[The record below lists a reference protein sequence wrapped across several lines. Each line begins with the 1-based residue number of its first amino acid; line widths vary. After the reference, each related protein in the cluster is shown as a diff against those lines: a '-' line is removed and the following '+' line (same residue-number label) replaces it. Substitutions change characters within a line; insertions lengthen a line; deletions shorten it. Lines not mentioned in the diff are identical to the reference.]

1 MTDTARISMLSATS
15 PTISPTRAPTSAQVS
30 SEATRSRDD
39 ISSASAESAFEA
51 HLSRAQREDR
61 QQDRQAVQTQVQ
73 DAKQQRV
80 ERREAAEDKHAQ
92 HLEQAQA
99 ASSDT
104 SPVPAPATTA
114 LQNGNL
120 PPAQSSSASQTAG
133 QPSAQPLEASRLD
146 SSVERGISR
155 MQQLQQ
161 LTQGGQGASGSDEAA
176 LNATSAT
183 TAGTTAPA
191 GAQALSTSD
200 STAANTAGNSAGNS
214 ALQGDWLATLRNPA
228 AAGLDG
234 AIADQAPT
242 GRTSAAAAGSVS
254 ADAPSS
260 LTDGALGP
268 LTEEAIEGVTAKA
281 DGALLDANGSRA
293 GADQFQLSGASS
305 AGVSPGASS
314 STAAGSAAMLN
325 AAGSPAGM
333 AQQAGALI
341 PASVGTQAWQQ
352 ALSEQV
358 VRMQLSKSPQAEI
371 ALNPANLGKLTIR
384 LNIGEQ
390 GTSAHFVASH
400 QQVRSA
406 VESSLSELRQALESQ
421 GHELTAIS
429 FSSQDDM
436 QQDDTRDEAPGN
448 SPNQGQFAQHLEGQP
463 ANGASTSADAMEGSL
478 AASNLTSNLA
488 SASQAAW
495 GQREWQA

>member
-15 PTISPTRAPTSAQVS
+15 PTRVPTSAKDS
-30 SEATRSRDD
+30 SEEAGSRNDT
-39 ISSASAESAFEA
+39 SSSSSESAFEA

-61 QQDRQAVQTQVQ
+61 QQDRQAIKTETK
-73 DAKQQRV
+73 DAQQQRI

-99 ASSDT
+99 ASSET
-104 SPVPAPATTA
+104 SPTPDPVATA
-114 LQNGNL
+114 LQNGTL
-120 PPAQSSSASQTAG
+120 PPAQPSSANG
-133 QPSAQPLEASRLD
+133 QRSAQSLETSRLD

-155 MQQLQQ
+155 MQQLQH
-161 LTQGGQGASGSDEAA
+161 LTQGGQGTSGSDEAA
-176 LNATSAT
+176 LKAAAATLAST
-183 TAGTTAPA
+183 
-191 GAQALSTSD
+191 QALSTAG
-200 STAANTAGNSAGNS
+200 ST

-234 AIADQAPT
+234 AIADQAPSS
-242 GRTSAAAAGSVS
+242 RTSATAAGSLS
-254 ADAPSS
+254 QDAPSS
-260 LTDGALGP
+260 LTGGALGP
-268 LTEEAIEGVTAKA
+268 LSEEAIEGVTAKA
-281 DGALLDANGSRA
+281 DGALLDANSSRS
-293 GADQFQLSGASS
+293 GGDQSLLSGASS
-305 AGVSPGASS
+305 AGASS
-314 STAAGSAAMLN
+314 STAAGSGAMLN
-325 AAGSPAGM
+325 GAGNPAATPAGL
-333 AQQAGALI
+333 ASQAGTLI

-358 VRMQLSKSPQAEI
+358 IRMQLSKSPQAEI

-390 GTSAHFVASH
+390 GTSAHFVAGH

-406 VESSLSELRQALESQ
+406 VESSLSELRQALESR

-429 FSSQDDM
+429 FSA
-436 QQDDTRDEAPGN
+436 QDDTPGDTPDGAADN
-448 SPNQGQFAQHLEGQP
+448 AANQGQFAQHLEGQP
-463 ANGASTSADAMEGSL
+463 ASDISTSADAMEGSL
-478 AASNLTSNLA
+478 AAGNLTSNLA

>member
-15 PTISPTRAPTSAQVS
+15 PTRAPTSAKAS
-30 SEATRSRDD
+30 TEETRSRDD
-39 ISSASAESAFEA
+39 VSSASSESAFEA
-51 HLSRAQREDR
+51 QLSRAQREDR
-61 QQDRQAVQTQVQ
+61 QQDRQAMQTQAQ
-73 DAKQQRV
+73 EAQQQRV

-104 SPVPAPATTA
+104 SPTQGPAGAA
-114 LQNGNL
+114 LQSGNL
-120 PPAQSSSASQTAG
+120 PPAQPSSASQTAG
-133 QPSAQPLEASRLD
+133 QPSAQSLEVSRLD

-161 LTQGGQGASGSDEAA
+161 LAQGGQGTSGSDEAV
-176 LNATSAT
+176 LNATTAT
-183 TAGTTAPA
+183 TAGNTAV
-191 GAQALSTSD
+191 
-200 STAANTAGNSAGNS
+200 NTAGDT
-214 ALQGDWLATLRNPA
+214 ALQGDWLAALRNPA

-234 AIADQAPT
+234 AIADHAPT
-242 GRTSAAAAGSVS
+242 SRTSPAAAGSLS

-260 LTDGALGP
+260 LMDGALGP
-268 LTEEAIEGVTAKA
+268 LTEEAVEGVTAKA

-293 GADQFQLSGASS
+293 GGDPSQLSGASS
-305 AGVSPGASS
+305 AGVSVGAPSS
-314 STAAGSAAMLN
+314 AAAGSGTMLN
-325 AAGSPAGM
+325 GSGIPAANPAGM
-333 AQQAGALI
+333 ASQAGALI

-390 GTSAHFVASH
+390 GTSAHFVAGH

-406 VESSLSELRQALESQ
+406 VESSLGELRQALESR

-436 QQDDTRDEAPGN
+436 QQDDARDEAPGN

-463 ANGASTSADAMEGSL
+463 ASGASKSADAMEGSL
-478 AASNLTSNLA
+478 AASNLTGELT
-488 SASQAAW
+488 SASQLAW
-495 GQREWQA
+495 GRREWQA

>member
-15 PTISPTRAPTSAQVS
+15 PTRAPTSAKAS
-30 SEATRSRDD
+30 SEETRSRDD
-39 ISSASAESAFEA
+39 VSSASSESAFEA

-61 QQDRQAVQTQVQ
+61 QQDRQAAQVQVQTETK
-73 DAKQQRV
+73 DAQQQRI
-80 ERREAAEDKHAQ
+80 ERREATEDKHAQ
-92 HLEQAQA
+92 HLEQTQS
-99 ASSDT
+99 ASSEA
-104 SPVPAPATTA
+104 SPTPDPVAAA

-120 PPAQSSSASQTAG
+120 PPAQPSSASPTAG
-133 QPSAQPLEASRLD
+133 QRSAQSLEASRLD

-176 LNATSAT
+176 LKAAAAT
-183 TAGTTAPA
+183 PA
-191 GAQALSTSD
+191 GAQALSSAG
-200 STAANTAGNSAGNS
+200 STAANSAGNS
-214 ALQGDWLATLRNPA
+214 ALQGDWLAALRNPA

-234 AIADQAPT
+234 AIADQTPT
-242 GRTSAAAAGSVS
+242 GRSPATAAGSLS
-254 ADAPSS
+254 TDAPSS

-268 LTEEAIEGVTAKA
+268 LTEEAIEGITAKA
-281 DGALLDANGSRA
+281 DGALLDANSSRS
-293 GADQFQLSGASS
+293 GGDQSLLSGAST
-305 AGVSPGASS
+305 AGVSVGASS
-314 STAAGSAAMLN
+314 SSAAGSTAMLN
-325 AAGSPAGM
+325 AAGSPAANPAGM
-333 AQQAGALI
+333 APQAGALI

-390 GTSAHFVASH
+390 GTSAHFVAGH

-406 VESSLSELRQALESQ
+406 VESSLSELRQALESR

-429 FSSQDDM
+429 FSTP
-436 QQDDTRDEAPGN
+436 DDTPDDTPDEAADN
-448 SPNQGQFAQHLEGQP
+448 SANQGQFAQHLEGQP
-463 ANGASTSADAMEGSL
+463 ASDANTSADAMEGSL
-478 AASNLTSNLA
+478 ATGNLTSNLT
-488 SASQAAW
+488 SATQAAW

>member
-15 PTISPTRAPTSAQVS
+15 PTRAPTSAKVS
-30 SEATRSRDD
+30 SEEARSRDD
-39 ISSASAESAFEA
+39 VSSASAESAFEA

-61 QQDRQAVQTQVQ
+61 QQDRQAIQTETK
-73 DAKQQRV
+73 DAQQQRV
-80 ERREAAEDKHAQ
+80 ERREAAEDEHAQ

-104 SPVPAPATTA
+104 LPTQDPAATA
-114 LQNGNL
+114 LQSGNL

-161 LTQGGQGASGSDEAA
+161 LTQGGKGAPGGGDEA
-176 LNATSAT
+176 LNT
-183 TAGTTAPA
+183 TAGTVTLA
-191 GAQALSTSD
+191 GAQALSTSG
-200 STAANTAGNSAGNS
+200 STT
-214 ALQGDWLATLRNPA
+214 LQGDWIAALRNPA

-234 AIADQAPT
+234 AIADQSPSN
-242 GRTSAAAAGSVS
+242 RSSATAAGSLS
-254 ADAPSS
+254 TDASSS

-281 DGALLDANGSRA
+281 DGALLDANSSRT
-293 GADQFQLSGASS
+293 GGDLSQLSGAST
-305 AGVSPGASS
+305 AGVSAGASS
-314 STAAGSAAMLN
+314 STAAGSGAMLN
-325 AAGSPAGM
+325 AAGNPAANPAGM
-333 AQQAGALI
+333 ASQAGALI

-390 GTSAHFVASH
+390 GTSAHFVAGH

-406 VESSLSELRQALESQ
+406 VESSLNELRQALESR

-429 FSSQDDM
+429 FSTP
-436 QQDDTRDEAPGN
+436 DDTPDNTPDEAPDN
-448 SPNQGQFAQHLEGQP
+448 SANQGQFAQHLEGQP
-463 ANGASTSADAMEGSL
+463 ASDASTSADAMERSL
-478 AASNLTSNLA
+478 AASDLTDNLA

>member
-15 PTISPTRAPTSAQVS
+15 PTKVLAGAQVS

-39 ISSASAESAFEA
+39 VGSASAESAFEA

-61 QQDRQAVQTQVQ
+61 QQDRQAMQTQEQ
-73 DAKQQRV
+73 EAQQQRV

-99 ASSDT
+99 ASSET
-104 SPVPAPATTA
+104 SSTADPAAVA
-114 LQNGNL
+114 LQSGNL
-120 PPAQSSSASQTAG
+120 PPAQPSSASQTAG
-133 QPSAQPLEASRLD
+133 QPSAQPLAASRLD

-161 LTQGGQGASGSDEAA
+161 LTQGGQDASGGGDEA
-176 LNATSAT
+176 LNTTSAATFST
-183 TAGTTAPA
+183 TAGTATLA
-191 GAQALSTSD
+191 GTQALSTVGNTSG
-200 STAANTAGNSAGNS
+200 ST
-214 ALQGDWLATLRNPA
+214 ALQGDWLAALRNPA

-234 AIADQAPT
+234 AIADQAPSS
-242 GRTSAAAAGSVS
+242 RTSATAAGSLS
-254 ADAPSS
+254 TDAPSS

-281 DGALLDANGSRA
+281 DGALLDANSSRS
-293 GADQFQLSGASS
+293 GGDQSLLSGASS
-305 AGVSPGASS
+305 AGVSAGTSNSS
-314 STAAGSAAMLN
+314 AAGSGALLN
-325 AAGSPAGM
+325 AAGSSAANPAGM
-333 AQQAGALI
+333 ASQAGALI

-390 GTSAHFVASH
+390 GTSAHFVAGH

-406 VESSLSELRQALESQ
+406 VESSLSELRQALESR

-436 QQDDTRDEAPGN
+436 QQDDKRDEAPDN
-448 SPNQGQFAQHLEGQP
+448 WANQGQFTQHLEGQP
-463 ANGASTSADAMEGSL
+463 ASEASTSADAMERSL
-478 AASNLTSNLA
+478 AAGNLTSNLA

>member
-15 PTISPTRAPTSAQVS
+15 PTRVPASAKAS
-30 SEATRSRDD
+30 SEEARSRDD

-61 QQDRQAVQTQVQ
+61 QQDRQAVQVQTQAQ
-73 DAKQQRV
+73 DAQQQRI
-80 ERREAAEDKHAQ
+80 EHREAAEDKHAQ

-99 ASSDT
+99 ASSET
-104 SPVPAPATTA
+104 SPTPDPAAAA

-120 PPAQSSSASQTAG
+120 PPAQPSSASQTTG
-133 QPSAQPLEASRLD
+133 QPSAQPLAASRLD

-161 LTQGGQGASGSDEAA
+161 LTQGGQDASGGGDEA
-176 LNATSAT
+176 LNTTSAATFST
-183 TAGTTAPA
+183 TAGTATLA
-191 GAQALSTSD
+191 GTQALSTVGNTSG
-200 STAANTAGNSAGNS
+200 ST
-214 ALQGDWLATLRNPA
+214 ALQGDWLAALRNPA

-234 AIADQAPT
+234 AIADQSPSN
-242 GRTSAAAAGSVS
+242 RSSATAAGSLS
-254 ADAPSS
+254 TDAPSS

-281 DGALLDANGSRA
+281 DGALLDANSSRS
-293 GADQFQLSGASS
+293 GVDQSLLSGASS
-305 AGVSPGASS
+305 AGVSAGASS
-314 STAAGSAAMLN
+314 STAAGSTAMLN
-325 AAGSPAGM
+325 GSGNPAGM
-333 AQQAGALI
+333 ASQAGALI

-390 GTSAHFVASH
+390 GTSAHFVAGH

-406 VESSLSELRQALESQ
+406 VESSLSELRQALESR

-429 FSSQDDM
+429 FSA
-436 QQDDTRDEAPGN
+436 QDDTPDGAADN
-448 SPNQGQFAQHLEGQP
+448 SANQGQFAQHLEGQP
-463 ANGASTSADAMEGSL
+463 ASNASTSADAMEGSL
-478 AASNLTSNLA
+478 AAGNLTSNLA

-495 GQREWQA
+495 GRREWQA

>member
-15 PTISPTRAPTSAQVS
+15 PTRVPTSAKDS
-30 SEATRSRDD
+30 SEEAGSRNDT
-39 ISSASAESAFEA
+39 SSSSSESAFEA

-61 QQDRQAVQTQVQ
+61 QQDRQAIQTETK
-73 DAKQQRV
+73 DAQQQRV

-104 SPVPAPATTA
+104 SPVPDPATTA

-133 QPSAQPLEASRLD
+133 QPSAQPLETSRLD

-176 LNATSAT
+176 LKAAAT
-183 TAGTTAPA
+183 TPA
-191 GAQALSTSD
+191 GAQGLSTSG
-200 STAANTAGNSAGNS
+200 STT
-214 ALQGDWLATLRNPA
+214 LQGDWIAALRNPA

-234 AIADQAPT
+234 AIADQSPSN
-242 GRTSAAAAGSVS
+242 RSSATAAGSLS
-254 ADAPSS
+254 TDAPSS

-281 DGALLDANGSRA
+281 DGALLDANSSRA
-293 GADQFQLSGASS
+293 GADQSQLSGASS
-305 AGVSPGASS
+305 AGVSAGASS

-325 AAGSPAGM
+325 AAGNPAANPAGL
-333 AQQAGALI
+333 ASQAGTLI
-341 PASVGTQAWQQ
+341 PASVGTQAWKQ

-390 GTSAHFVASH
+390 GTSAHFVAGH

-406 VESSLSELRQALESQ
+406 VESSLSELRQALESR
-421 GHELTAIS
+421 GHELTEIS
-429 FSSQDDM
+429 FSA
-436 QQDDTRDEAPGN
+436 QDDTPDDTPNEAADN
-448 SPNQGQFAQHLEGQP
+448 SANQGQFAQHLDGQP
-463 ANGASTSADAMEGSL
+463 ASDASTSADAMEGSL
-478 AASNLTSNLA
+478 AARNLTSNLA
-488 SASQAAW
+488 SATQAAW

>member
-15 PTISPTRAPTSAQVS
+15 PTLSPTRAPTSAKDS

-39 ISSASAESAFEA
+39 VGSASAESDFEA

-61 QQDRQAVQTQVQ
+61 QQDRQAMQTQAQ
-73 DAKQQRV
+73 EAQQQRI

-92 HLEQAQA
+92 HLEQAHA
-99 ASSDT
+99 ASSET
-104 SPVPAPATTA
+104 SPTPDPVAYAF
-114 LQNGNL
+114 QNGNL
-120 PPAQSSSASQTAG
+120 LPAQPSSANG
-133 QPSAQPLEASRLD
+133 QRSAQPLEASRLD

-161 LTQGGQGASGSDEAA
+161 LTQGGQGASGGGDAA
-176 LNATSAT
+176 LNATTAATIAT
-183 TAGTTAPA
+183 TAG
-191 GAQALSTSD
+191 
-200 STAANTAGNSAGNS
+200 NTEGNT
-214 ALQGDWLATLRNPA
+214 ALQGDWLAALRNPA

-234 AIADQAPT
+234 AIADQSPSN
-242 GRTSAAAAGSVS
+242 RSSATAAGSLS
-254 ADAPSS
+254 TDAPSS

-293 GADQFQLSGASS
+293 GADQSQLSGAST
-305 AGVSPGASS
+305 AGVSAGASS
-314 STAAGSAAMLN
+314 SSAAGSGAMLN
-325 AAGSPAGM
+325 GTGNPAVNATGM
-333 AQQAGALI
+333 APQAGTLI

-390 GTSAHFVASH
+390 GTSAHFVASQ

-406 VESSLSELRQALESQ
+406 VESSLSELRQALESR

-429 FSSQDDM
+429 FSA
-436 QQDDTRDEAPGN
+436 QDDTPDNTPDEAADN
-448 SPNQGQFAQHLEGQP
+448 SANQGQFAQHLEDQP
-463 ANGASTSADAMEGSL
+463 ASDTSTSADAMEGSL
-478 AASNLTSNLA
+478 AAGNLTSNLA
-488 SASQAAW
+488 SATQAAW

>member
-15 PTISPTRAPTSAQVS
+15 PTRAPTNAKVS
-30 SEATRSRDD
+30 SEEARSRNDT
-39 ISSASAESAFEA
+39 SSSSSESAFEA

-61 QQDRQAVQTQVQ
+61 QQDRQAIQTEKK
-73 DAKQQRV
+73 DAQQQRV

-99 ASSDT
+99 ASSET
-104 SPVPAPATTA
+104 SPTPAPAASA
-114 LQNGNL
+114 LQSGNL
-120 PPAQSSSASQTAG
+120 PPAQPSSASQTAG
-133 QPSAQPLEASRLD
+133 QPSAKPLEASRLD

-161 LTQGGQGASGSDEAA
+161 LTQGGQDASGSDEAA
-176 LNATSAT
+176 LNTTFSTTTGTAT
-183 TAGTTAPA
+183 PA
-191 GAQALSTSD
+191 GAQALSIAG
-200 STAANTAGNSAGNS
+200 STAAST
-214 ALQGDWLATLRNPA
+214 ALQGDWLAALRNPA
-228 AAGLDG
+228 AAGVDG
-234 AIADQAPT
+234 AIADQSPSN
-242 GRTSAAAAGSVS
+242 RSSATAAGSLS
-254 ADAPSS
+254 TDAPSS

-293 GADQFQLSGASS
+293 GADQSQLSGAST
-305 AGVSPGASS
+305 AGVSAGASS
-314 STAAGSAAMLN
+314 STAAGSGALLN
-325 AAGSPAGM
+325 AAGSPAANPAGM
-333 AQQAGALI
+333 ASQAGALI

-390 GTSAHFVASH
+390 GTSAHFVAGH

-406 VESSLSELRQALESQ
+406 VESSLSELRQALESR

-429 FSSQDDM
+429 FSA
-436 QQDDTRDEAPGN
+436 QDDTPDGAADN
-448 SPNQGQFAQHLEGQP
+448 SANQGQFAQHLEGQP
-463 ANGASTSADAMEGSL
+463 ASDASTSADAMEGSL
-478 AASNLTSNLA
+478 AAGNLTSNLA
-488 SASQAAW
+488 SATQAAW

>member
-15 PTISPTRAPTSAQVS
+15 PARAPTSAKVS
-30 SEATRSRDD
+30 SEEARSRDD
-39 ISSASAESAFEA
+39 VSSASAESAFEA

-61 QQDRQAVQTQVQ
+61 QQDRQAAQVQVQTETK
-73 DAKQQRV
+73 DAQQQRI

-99 ASSDT
+99 ASSET
-104 SPVPAPATTA
+104 SPTPDPVAYA

-120 PPAQSSSASQTAG
+120 PPAQPSSASQTTG
-133 QPSAQPLEASRLD
+133 QPSAQPLETSRLD

-161 LTQGGQGASGSDEAA
+161 LTQGGQGTSGSDEAA
-176 LNATSAT
+176 LNTTFSTTTGTAT
-183 TAGTTAPA
+183 PA
-191 GAQALSTSD
+191 GAQALSTTGN
-200 STAANTAGNSAGNS
+200 TAANTAGSAAGNT
-214 ALQGDWLATLRNPA
+214 ALQGDWLAALRNPA
-228 AAGLDG
+228 TAGLDG
-234 AIADQAPT
+234 SIADQAPT
-242 GRTSAAAAGSVS
+242 SRTSATAAGSLS

-281 DGALLDANGSRA
+281 DGALLDANSSRS
-293 GADQFQLSGASS
+293 GGDLSQLSGAST
-305 AGVSPGASS
+305 AGVSVGASS
-314 STAAGSAAMLN
+314 SIAAGSATMLN
-325 AAGSPAGM
+325 AAGNPAANPAGM
-333 AQQAGALI
+333 ASQAGALI

-390 GTSAHFVASH
+390 GTSAHFVAGH

-421 GHELTAIS
+421 GHELAAIS
-429 FSSQDDM
+429 FSAPDD
-436 QQDDTRDEAPGN
+436 APDGAPDN
-448 SPNQGQFAQHLEGQP
+448 SAKQGQFAQHLEGQP
-463 ANGASTSADAMEGSL
+463 ASDASTSADAMEGSL
-478 AASNLTSNLA
+478 ATGNLTSNLA
-488 SASQAAW
+488 SATQAAW

>member
-15 PTISPTRAPTSAQVS
+15 PTRVPTSAKDS
-30 SEATRSRDD
+30 SEETGSRNDT
-39 ISSASAESAFEA
+39 SSSSSESAFEA

-61 QQDRQAVQTQVQ
+61 QQDRQAIQTETK
-73 DAKQQRV
+73 DAQQQRV

-92 HLEQAQA
+92 HLQQAQA

-104 SPVPAPATTA
+104 SPVPDPATTA

-133 QPSAQPLEASRLD
+133 QPSAQPLETSRLD

-176 LNATSAT
+176 LKAAAT
-183 TAGTTAPA
+183 TPA
-191 GAQALSTSD
+191 GAQALSTSG
-200 STAANTAGNSAGNS
+200 STT
-214 ALQGDWLATLRNPA
+214 LQGDWIAALRNPA

-234 AIADQAPT
+234 AIADQSPSN
-242 GRTSAAAAGSVS
+242 RSSATAAGSLS
-254 ADAPSS
+254 TDAPSS

-281 DGALLDANGSRA
+281 DGALLDANSSRS
-293 GADQFQLSGASS
+293 GADQSQLSGASS
-305 AGVSPGASS
+305 AGVSVGASS
-314 STAAGSAAMLN
+314 STAAGNGALLN
-325 AAGSPAGM
+325 GAGNPAGM
-333 AQQAGALI
+333 ASQAGTLI

-390 GTSAHFVASH
+390 GTSAHFVAGH

-429 FSSQDDM
+429 FSA
-436 QQDDTRDEAPGN
+436 QDDTPDGAADN
-448 SPNQGQFAQHLEGQP
+448 SANQGQFAQHLEGQP
-463 ANGASTSADAMEGSL
+463 ASDASTSADAMEGSL
-478 AASNLTSNLA
+478 AAGNLTSNLA

-495 GQREWQA
+495 RRREWQA

>member
-15 PTISPTRAPTSAQVS
+15 PTRAPTNAKVS
-30 SEATRSRDD
+30 SEEARSRNDT
-39 ISSASAESAFEA
+39 SSSSSESAFEA

-61 QQDRQAVQTQVQ
+61 QQDRQAIQTEKK
-73 DAKQQRV
+73 DAQQQRV

-99 ASSDT
+99 ASSET
-104 SPVPAPATTA
+104 SPTPAPAASA
-114 LQNGNL
+114 LQSGNL
-120 PPAQSSSASQTAG
+120 PPAQPSSASQTAG
-133 QPSAQPLEASRLD
+133 QPSAKPLEASRLD

-161 LTQGGQGASGSDEAA
+161 LTQGGQDASGGGDEA
-176 LNATSAT
+176 LNT
-183 TAGTTAPA
+183 TAGTVTLA
-191 GAQALSTSD
+191 GAQALSIAG
-200 STAANTAGNSAGNS
+200 STAAST
-214 ALQGDWLATLRNPA
+214 ALQGDWLAALRNPA
-228 AAGLDG
+228 AAGVDG
-234 AIADQAPT
+234 AIADQSPSN
-242 GRTSAAAAGSVS
+242 RSSATAAGSLS
-254 ADAPSS
+254 TDAPSS

-293 GADQFQLSGASS
+293 GADQSQLSGAST
-305 AGVSPGASS
+305 AGVSAGASS
-314 STAAGSAAMLN
+314 STAAGSGALLN
-325 AAGSPAGM
+325 AAGSPAANPAGM
-333 AQQAGALI
+333 ASQAGALI

-390 GTSAHFVASH
+390 GTSAHFVAGH

-406 VESSLSELRQALESQ
+406 VESSLSELRQALESR

-429 FSSQDDM
+429 FSA
-436 QQDDTRDEAPGN
+436 QDDTPDGAADN
-448 SPNQGQFAQHLEGQP
+448 SANQGQFAQHLEGQP
-463 ANGASTSADAMEGSL
+463 ASDASTSADAMEGSL
-478 AASNLTSNLA
+478 AAGNLTSNLA
-488 SASQAAW
+488 SATQAAW

>member
-15 PTISPTRAPTSAQVS
+15 PTRVPTSAKVS
-30 SEATRSRDD
+30 SEEARSRDD
-39 ISSASAESAFEA
+39 VSSASAESAFEA

-61 QQDRQAVQTQVQ
+61 QQDRQAAQVQVQTQAQ
-73 DAKQQRV
+73 DAQQQRV

-99 ASSDT
+99 ASSET
-104 SPVPAPATTA
+104 SPTPDPAAAA

-120 PPAQSSSASQTAG
+120 PPAQSSSASQTAR
-133 QPSAQPLEASRLD
+133 QPSAQSLEASRLD

-161 LTQGGQGASGSDEAA
+161 LTQGGQGASGGDEAA
-176 LNATSAT
+176 LKAA
-183 TAGTTAPA
+183 ATAPA
-191 GAQALSTSD
+191 GAQALST
-200 STAANTAGNSAGNS
+200 AANT
-214 ALQGDWLATLRNPA
+214 ALQGDWLAALRNPA

-234 AIADQAPT
+234 AIADQAPSSK
-242 GRTSAAAAGSVS
+242 TSPTAAGSLS
-254 ADAPSS
+254 TDAPSS

-268 LTEEAIEGVTAKA
+268 LTEEAIEGITAKA
-281 DGALLDANGSRA
+281 DGALLDANGSRT
-293 GADQFQLSGASS
+293 GGDLSQLSGASS
-305 AGVSPGASS
+305 AGVSAGASS
-314 STAAGSAAMLN
+314 STAAGSGALLNTAGNPAAN
-325 AAGSPAGM
+325 PTGM
-333 AQQAGALI
+333 ASQAGALI

-390 GTSAHFVASH
+390 GTSAHFVAGH

-406 VESSLSELRQALESQ
+406 VESSLSELRQALESR

-429 FSSQDDM
+429 FSA
-436 QQDDTRDEAPGN
+436 QDDTPDNTPDEAADN
-448 SPNQGQFAQHLEGQP
+448 SANQGQFAQHREGQP
-463 ANGASTSADAMEGSL
+463 ASDTSTSADAMEGSL
-478 AASNLTSNLA
+478 AAGNLTSNLA
-488 SASQAAW
+488 SATQAAW

>member
-39 ISSASAESAFEA
+39 VGSASAESAFEA

-61 QQDRQAVQTQVQ
+61 QQDRQAMQTQAQ
-73 DAKQQRV
+73 EAQQQRV

-92 HLEQAQA
+92 HLEQAQT
-99 ASSDT
+99 ASSET
-104 SPVPAPATTA
+104 SSTADPAAAA
-114 LQNGNL
+114 LQSGNL
-120 PPAQSSSASQTAG
+120 PPAQPSSASQTAG
-133 QPSAQPLEASRLD
+133 QPSAQSLEVSRLD

-161 LTQGGQGASGSDEAA
+161 LTQGGQGTSGSDEAA
-176 LNATSAT
+176 LNTTTAATIATSAV
-183 TAGTTAPA
+183 
-191 GAQALSTSD
+191 
-200 STAANTAGNSAGNS
+200 NTVNNT
-214 ALQGDWLATLRNPA
+214 ALQGDWLAALRNPA

-234 AIADQAPT
+234 AIADQAPSSKS
-242 GRTSAAAAGSVS
+242 SAAAAGSLS

-268 LTEEAIEGVTAKA
+268 LTDEAIEGVTAKA

-293 GADQFQLSGASS
+293 GADQSQLSGAST
-305 AGVSPGASS
+305 AGVSAGASS
-314 STAAGSAAMLN
+314 SSAAGSGALLNGTGN
-325 AAGSPAGM
+325 AAGNPTGM
-333 AQQAGALI
+333 TSQAGALI

-390 GTSAHFVASH
+390 GTSAHFVAGH

-436 QQDDTRDEAPGN
+436 QQDDPRDETPDN
-448 SPNQGQFAQHLEGQP
+448 SANQGQFAQRLEGQP
-463 ANGASTSADAMEGSL
+463 ASGASTSADAMEGSL
-478 AASNLTSNLA
+478 AASNLTGELT
-488 SASQAAW
+488 SAPQITW
-495 GQREWQA
+495 GRREWQA

>member
-15 PTISPTRAPTSAQVS
+15 PTKAPTSTKAS
-30 SEATRSRDD
+30 SEEARSRDD
-39 ISSASAESAFEA
+39 ISSASSESAFEA

-61 QQDRQAVQTQVQ
+61 QQDRQAVQTQAQ
-73 DAKQQRV
+73 DAQQQRI
-80 ERREAAEDKHAQ
+80 EHREAAEDKHAQ

-99 ASSDT
+99 ASSET
-104 SPVPAPATTA
+104 SPTPGPAAAA

-120 PPAQSSSASQTAG
+120 PPAQPSSASQTTG

-155 MQQLQQ
+155 MQQLQL
-161 LTQGGQGASGSDEAA
+161 LTQGGQGASGGDEAA
-176 LNATSAT
+176 LNTTFSTTTGTAT
-183 TAGTTAPA
+183 PA
-191 GAQALSTSD
+191 GAQALSTAG
-200 STAANTAGNSAGNS
+200 STAANTAGST
-214 ALQGDWLATLRNPA
+214 ALQGDWIAALRNPA

-234 AIADQAPT
+234 AIADQSPSN
-242 GRTSAAAAGSVS
+242 RTSATAAGSLS
-254 ADAPSS
+254 TDAPSS

-281 DGALLDANGSRA
+281 DGALLDANSSRS
-293 GADQFQLSGASS
+293 GGDPSLLSGASTAGVS
-305 AGVSPGASS
+305 AGVSNSS
-314 STAAGSAAMLN
+314 AAGSGAMLN
-325 AAGSPAGM
+325 GSGNPAANPAGM
-333 AQQAGALI
+333 ASQAGALI

-390 GTSAHFVASH
+390 GTSAHFVAGH

-406 VESSLSELRQALESQ
+406 VESSLGELRQALESR
-421 GHELTAIS
+421 GHELTAIT
-429 FSSQDDM
+429 FSA
-436 QQDDTRDEAPGN
+436 QDDTPGDTPDGAPDN
-448 SPNQGQFAQHLEGQP
+448 SANQGQFAQHLEGQP
-463 ANGASTSADAMEGSL
+463 ASDISTSADAMEGSL
-478 AASNLTSNLA
+478 AAGNLTSNLA
-488 SASQAAW
+488 SASPAAW

>member
-15 PTISPTRAPTSAQVS
+15 PTRAPTSAKVS
-30 SEATRSRDD
+30 SEEARSRDD
-39 ISSASAESAFEA
+39 VSSASAESDFEA

-61 QQDRQAVQTQVQ
+61 QQDRQAIQTETK
-73 DAKQQRV
+73 DAQQQRI
-80 ERREAAEDKHAQ
+80 ERREAAEDMHAQ

-99 ASSDT
+99 ASSES
-104 SPVPAPATTA
+104 SPTPDPVASA
-114 LQNGNL
+114 LQSGTL
-120 PPAQSSSASQTAG
+120 PPAQPSSANG
-133 QPSAQPLEASRLD
+133 QRSAQSLETSRLD

-161 LTQGGQGASGSDEAA
+161 LTQGGQGASGSDEAS
-176 LNATSAT
+176 LKT
-183 TAGTTAPA
+183 TAGTVTSA
-191 GAQALSTSD
+191 GAQALSSAG
-200 STAANTAGNSAGNS
+200 STAVSSTGST
-214 ALQGDWLATLRNPA
+214 ALQGDWLAALRNPA

-234 AIADQAPT
+234 AIADQAPSS
-242 GRTSAAAAGSVS
+242 RTSATAAGSLS
-254 ADAPSS
+254 TDAPSS

-281 DGALLDANGSRA
+281 DGALLDATSSRS
-293 GADQFQLSGASS
+293 GGDQSLLSGASS
-305 AGVSPGASS
+305 AGVSVGASS
-314 STAAGSAAMLN
+314 SSAAGSTAMLN
-325 AAGSPAGM
+325 AAGSPAANPAGM
-333 AQQAGALI
+333 APQAGTLI

-390 GTSAHFVASH
+390 GTSAHFVAGH

-406 VESSLSELRQALESQ
+406 VESSLSELRQALESR

-429 FSSQDDM
+429 FSA
-436 QQDDTRDEAPGN
+436 QDDTPDGAPDN
-448 SPNQGQFAQHLEGQP
+448 SANQGQFAQHLEGQP
-463 ANGASTSADAMEGSL
+463 ASDSSTSADAMEGSL
-478 AASNLTSNLA
+478 AAGNLTSNLA

-495 GQREWQA
+495 GRREWQA

>member
-15 PTISPTRAPTSAQVS
+15 PTISPTRVPTSAQVS

-39 ISSASAESAFEA
+39 VGSASAESAFEA

-61 QQDRQAVQTQVQ
+61 QQDRQAMQTQAQ
-73 DAKQQRV
+73 EAQQQRV

-92 HLEQAQA
+92 HLEQAQT
-99 ASSDT
+99 ASSET
-104 SPVPAPATTA
+104 SSTADPAAAA
-114 LQNGNL
+114 LQSGNL
-120 PPAQSSSASQTAG
+120 PPAQPSSASQTAG
-133 QPSAQPLEASRLD
+133 QPSAQSLEASRLD

-161 LTQGGQGASGSDEAA
+161 LTQGGQGTSGRDEAV
-176 LNATSAT
+176 LSAT
-183 TAGTTAPA
+183 TAATVATTASNA
-191 GAQALSTSD
+191 EV
-200 STAANTAGNSAGNS
+200 NTAGNT
-214 ALQGDWLATLRNPA
+214 ALQGDWLAALRNPA

-234 AIADQAPT
+234 AIADQAPSN
-242 GRTSAAAAGSVS
+242 RTSPTTAGSLS
-254 ADAPSS
+254 TEAPSS

-268 LTEEAIEGVTAKA
+268 LTDEAIEGVTAKA

-293 GADQFQLSGASS
+293 GADQSQLSGAST
-305 AGVSPGASS
+305 AGVSAGASS
-314 STAAGSAAMLN
+314 SSAAGSGALLNGTGN
-325 AAGSPAGM
+325 AAGNPTGM
-333 AQQAGALI
+333 TSQAGALI

-390 GTSAHFVASH
+390 GTSAHFVAGH

-406 VESSLSELRQALESQ
+406 VEASLSELRQALESQ

-436 QQDDTRDEAPGN
+436 QQDDPRDETPDN
-448 SPNQGQFAQHLEGQP
+448 SANQGQFAQRLEGQP
-463 ANGASTSADAMEGSL
+463 ASAASTSADAMEGSL
-478 AASNLTSNLA
+478 AASNLTGELT
-488 SASQAAW
+488 SAPQITW
-495 GQREWQA
+495 GRREWQA

>member
-1 MTDTARISMLSATS
+1 MTNTARISMLSAISPTTS
-15 PTISPTRAPTSAQVS
+15 PTISPTRVPTSAKDS

-39 ISSASAESAFEA
+39 VSSASSESAFEA

-61 QQDRQAVQTQVQ
+61 QQDRQAAQVQVQVQTETK
-73 DAKQQRV
+73 DAQQQRI

-99 ASSDT
+99 ASSET
-104 SPVPAPATTA
+104 SPTPDPAAYA

-120 PPAQSSSASQTAG
+120 PPAQPSSANG
-133 QPSAQPLEASRLD
+133 QRSAQSLEASRLN

-161 LTQGGQGASGSDEAA
+161 LTHGGQGASGGGEAA
-176 LNATSAT
+176 LKAAAATPT
-183 TAGTTAPA
+183 
-191 GAQALSTSD
+191 GALAIS
-200 STAANTAGNSAGNS
+200 SAGNS

-234 AIADQAPT
+234 AIADQAPSS
-242 GRTSAAAAGSVS
+242 RTSAAAAGSLS
-254 ADAPSS
+254 ADASSS

-268 LTEEAIEGVTAKA
+268 LTEEAIEGATAKA
-281 DGALLDANGSRA
+281 DGALLDANGSRP
-293 GADQFQLSGASS
+293 GADQSLLSGASN
-305 AGVSPGASS
+305 SS
-314 STAAGSAAMLN
+314 AAGSGALPN
-325 AAGSPAGM
+325 GAGNPAVNMTGIATGM
-333 AQQAGALI
+333 AAQAGTLI

-390 GTSAHFVASH
+390 GTSAHFVAGH

-406 VESSLSELRQALESQ
+406 VESSLSELRQALESR
-421 GHELTAIS
+421 G
-429 FSSQDDM
+429 
-436 QQDDTRDEAPGN
+436 
-448 SPNQGQFAQHLEGQP
+448 
-463 ANGASTSADAMEGSL
+463 TS
-478 AASNLTSNLA
+478 
-488 SASQAAW
+488 
-495 GQREWQA
+495 

>member
-15 PTISPTRAPTSAQVS
+15 PTRAPTSAKVS
-30 SEATRSRDD
+30 SEEARSRNDT
-39 ISSASAESAFEA
+39 SSSSSESAFEA

-61 QQDRQAVQTQVQ
+61 QQDRQAIQTEKK
-73 DAKQQRV
+73 DAQQQRV

-99 ASSDT
+99 ASSET
-104 SPVPAPATTA
+104 SPTPAPAASA
-114 LQNGNL
+114 LQSGNL
-120 PPAQSSSASQTAG
+120 PPAQPSSASQTAG
-133 QPSAQPLEASRLD
+133 QPSAKPLEASRLD

-161 LTQGGQGASGSDEAA
+161 LTQGGQDASGGGDEA
-176 LNATSAT
+176 LNT
-183 TAGTTAPA
+183 TAGTVTLA
-191 GAQALSTSD
+191 GAQALSTSG
-200 STAANTAGNSAGNS
+200 STT
-214 ALQGDWLATLRNPA
+214 LQGDWISALRNPA

-234 AIADQAPT
+234 AIADQSPSN
-242 GRTSAAAAGSVS
+242 RSSATAAGSLS
-254 ADAPSS
+254 TDAPSS

-293 GADQFQLSGASS
+293 GADQSQLSGAST
-305 AGVSPGASS
+305 AGVSAGASS
-314 STAAGSAAMLN
+314 STAAGSGALLN
-325 AAGSPAGM
+325 AAGSPAANPAGM
-333 AQQAGALI
+333 ASQAGALI

-390 GTSAHFVASH
+390 GTSAHFVAGH

-406 VESSLSELRQALESQ
+406 VESSLSELRQALESR

-429 FSSQDDM
+429 FSA
-436 QQDDTRDEAPGN
+436 QDDTPDGAADN
-448 SPNQGQFAQHLEGQP
+448 SANQGQFAQHLEGQP
-463 ANGASTSADAMEGSL
+463 ASDASTSADAMEGSL
-478 AASNLTSNLA
+478 AAGNLTSNLA
-488 SASQAAW
+488 SATQAAW

>member
-15 PTISPTRAPTSAQVS
+15 STRVPTTAKVS
-30 SEATRSRDD
+30 SEEARSRDD
-39 ISSASAESAFEA
+39 VSSASAESAFEA

-61 QQDRQAVQTQVQ
+61 QQDWQEVQTQAQ
-73 DAKQQRV
+73 DAQQQRV

-104 SPVPAPATTA
+104 SPTQDPVAAA
-114 LQNGNL
+114 LQNGTL
-120 PPAQSSSASQTAG
+120 PPAQPSSASQTAG
-133 QPSAQPLEASRLD
+133 QPSAQSLEASRLD

-161 LTQGGQGASGSDEAA
+161 LTQGGQGASGSGDAA
-176 LNATSAT
+176 LNTTSAATFST
-183 TAGTTAPA
+183 TAGTATLA
-191 GAQALSTSD
+191 GTQALST
-200 STAANTAGNSAGNS
+200 AGNTAGNS
-214 ALQGDWLATLRNPA
+214 ALQGDWLAALRNPA

-234 AIADQAPT
+234 AIADQAPSS
-242 GRTSAAAAGSVS
+242 RTSATAAGSLS
-254 ADAPSS
+254 TDAPSS

-281 DGALLDANGSRA
+281 DGALLDANSSRA
-293 GADQFQLSGASS
+293 GADQSQLSGASS
-305 AGVSPGASS
+305 AGVSAGASS
-314 STAAGSAAMLN
+314 SSAAGSAAMLN
-325 AAGSPAGM
+325 AAGNPAANPAGM
-333 AQQAGALI
+333 APGTLI

-390 GTSAHFVASH
+390 GTSAHFVAGH

-406 VESSLSELRQALESQ
+406 VESSLSELRQALESR

-429 FSSQDDM
+429 FSAQDDM
-436 QQDDTRDEAPGN
+436 QQDDTPDGAPDN
-448 SPNQGQFAQHLEGQP
+448 PANQGQLAQHLEGQP
-463 ANGASTSADAMEGSL
+463 ASDASTSADDMEGSL
-478 AASNLTSNLA
+478 AASNLTGNLT
-488 SASQAAW
+488 STSQAAW
-495 GQREWQA
+495 GRREWQA

>member
-15 PTISPTRAPTSAQVS
+15 PTRAPTSAKVS
-30 SEATRSRDD
+30 SEEAGSRNDT
-39 ISSASAESAFEA
+39 SSSSSESAFEA

-61 QQDRQAVQTQVQ
+61 QQDRQTIQTQAL
-73 DAKQQRV
+73 DAQQQRV

-99 ASSDT
+99 ASSET
-104 SPVPAPATTA
+104 SPTPDPTAAA

-120 PPAQSSSASQTAG
+120 PPAQPSSANG
-133 QPSAQPLEASRLD
+133 QRSAQSLEASRLD

-161 LTQGGQGASGSDEAA
+161 LTQGGQGTSGSNEAA
-176 LNATSAT
+176 LNTTLDT
-183 TAGTTAPA
+183 TAGATTPA
-191 GAQALSTSD
+191 GAQALSTAG
-200 STAANTAGNSAGNS
+200 STSANTAGST

-234 AIADQAPT
+234 AIADQSPSN
-242 GRTSAAAAGSVS
+242 RSSATAAGSLS
-254 ADAPSS
+254 TDAPSS

-268 LTEEAIEGVTAKA
+268 LTEEAIEGVTAKV
-281 DGALLDANGSRA
+281 DGALLDANSSRA
-293 GADQFQLSGASS
+293 GADQSQLSGASS
-305 AGVSPGASS
+305 AGVSAGASS

-325 AAGSPAGM
+325 AAGNPAANPAGM
-333 AQQAGALI
+333 APGTLI

-390 GTSAHFVASH
+390 GTSAHFVAGH

-429 FSSQDDM
+429 FSA
-436 QQDDTRDEAPGN
+436 QDDTPDNTPDEAADN
-448 SPNQGQFAQHLEGQP
+448 SANQGQFAQHLEGQP
-463 ANGASTSADAMEGSL
+463 ASDTSTSADAMEGSL
-478 AASNLTSNLA
+478 AAGNLTSNLA
-488 SASQAAW
+488 SAPQAAW

>member
-15 PTISPTRAPTSAQVS
+15 PTRAPTSAKVS
-30 SEATRSRDD
+30 SEEARSRDD
-39 ISSASAESAFEA
+39 VSSASAESAFEA

-61 QQDRQAVQTQVQ
+61 QQDRQAAQVQVQTETK
-73 DAKQQRV
+73 DAQQQRV
-80 ERREAAEDKHAQ
+80 ERREAAEDKHAR

-99 ASSDT
+99 ASSES
-104 SPVPAPATTA
+104 SPTPDPAAAA

-120 PPAQSSSASQTAG
+120 PPAQPSSASQTAG

-161 LTQGGQGASGSDEAA
+161 LTQGGQDASGSDEAA
-176 LNATSAT
+176 LKAAAATLAST
-183 TAGTTAPA
+183 
-191 GAQALSTSD
+191 QALSTAG
-200 STAANTAGNSAGNS
+200 ST
-214 ALQGDWLATLRNPA
+214 ALQGDWLAVLRNPA

-234 AIADQAPT
+234 AIADQAPSS
-242 GRTSAAAAGSVS
+242 RSSATAAGSLS
-254 ADAPSS
+254 TDAPSS
-260 LTDGALGP
+260 LTGGALGP
-268 LTEEAIEGVTAKA
+268 LSEEAIEGVTAKA
-281 DGALLDANGSRA
+281 DGALLDANSSRS
-293 GADQFQLSGASS
+293 GGDQSLLSGASS
-305 AGVSPGASS
+305 AGASS
-314 STAAGSAAMLN
+314 STAAGSGAMLN
-325 AAGSPAGM
+325 GAGNPAATPAGL
-333 AQQAGALI
+333 ASQAGTLI

-390 GTSAHFVASH
+390 GTSAHFVAGH

-406 VESSLSELRQALESQ
+406 VESSLSELRQALESR

-429 FSSQDDM
+429 FSA
-436 QQDDTRDEAPGN
+436 QDDTPDNTPDEAADN
-448 SPNQGQFAQHLEGQP
+448 SANQGQFAQHLEGQP
-463 ANGASTSADAMEGSL
+463 ASDTSTSADAMEGSL
-478 AASNLTSNLA
+478 AAGNLTSNLA

-495 GQREWQA
+495 GRREWQA

>member
-1 MTDTARISMLSATS
+1 MTDTARISMLSAN
-15 PTISPTRAPTSAQVS
+15 AKVS
-30 SEATRSRDD
+30 SEEARSRDD
-39 ISSASAESAFEA
+39 ISSASSESAFEA

-61 QQDRQAVQTQVQ
+61 QQDRQAIQTETK
-73 DAKQQRV
+73 DAQQQRV

-99 ASSDT
+99 ASSES
-104 SPVPAPATTA
+104 SPTPDPVASA
-114 LQNGNL
+114 LQSGNL
-120 PPAQSSSASQTAG
+120 PPAQPSSSSQTAG
-133 QPSAQPLEASRLD
+133 QPSAQSLETSRLD
-146 SSVERGISR
+146 SSVERGISL

-176 LNATSAT
+176 LNTTLSTTTGTAT
-183 TAGTTAPA
+183 PA
-191 GAQALSTSD
+191 GAQALSIAG
-200 STAANTAGNSAGNS
+200 STAANTAAST
-214 ALQGDWLATLRNPA
+214 ALQGDWLAALRNPA

-234 AIADQAPT
+234 AIADQAPSS
-242 GRTSAAAAGSVS
+242 GTSATAAGSLS
-254 ADAPSS
+254 TDAPSS

-281 DGALLDANGSRA
+281 DGALLDANSSRS
-293 GADQFQLSGASS
+293 GADLSLLSGASS
-305 AGVSPGASS
+305 AGASS
-314 STAAGSAAMLN
+314 LTAAGSGALLN
-325 AAGSPAGM
+325 AAGNPAANPAGM
-333 AQQAGALI
+333 ASQARALI

-390 GTSAHFVASH
+390 GTSAHFVAGH

-406 VESSLSELRQALESQ
+406 VESSLSELRQALESR

-429 FSSQDDM
+429 FSA
-436 QQDDTRDEAPGN
+436 QDDTPDGAPDN
-448 SPNQGQFAQHLEGQP
+448 SANQGQFAQHLEGQP
-463 ANGASTSADAMEGSL
+463 ASDASTSADAMEGSL
-478 AASNLTSNLA
+478 TASNLTGNLA

>member
-15 PTISPTRAPTSAQVS
+15 PTRAPTSAKVS
-30 SEATRSRDD
+30 SEEAGSRNDT
-39 ISSASAESAFEA
+39 SSSSSESAFEA

-61 QQDRQAVQTQVQ
+61 QQDRQAAQVQVQTQAQ
-73 DAKQQRV
+73 DAQQQRI

-104 SPVPAPATTA
+104 SPTQDPVAAA

-120 PPAQSSSASQTAG
+120 PPAQPSSANG
-133 QPSAQPLEASRLD
+133 QRSAQSLEASRLD

-161 LTQGGQGASGSDEAA
+161 LTQGGQDASGGGDEA
-176 LNATSAT
+176 LNT
-183 TAGTTAPA
+183 TAGTVTLA
-191 GAQALSTSD
+191 GAQALSTSG
-200 STAANTAGNSAGNS
+200 STT
-214 ALQGDWLATLRNPA
+214 LQGDWISALRNPA

-234 AIADQAPT
+234 AIADQSPSN
-242 GRTSAAAAGSVS
+242 RTSATAAGSLS

-293 GADQFQLSGASS
+293 GADQSQLSGAST
-305 AGVSPGASS
+305 AGVSAGASS
-314 STAAGSAAMLN
+314 STAAGSGALLN
-325 AAGSPAGM
+325 AAGSPAANPAGM
-333 AQQAGALI
+333 ASQAGALI

-390 GTSAHFVASH
+390 GTSAHFVAGH

-406 VESSLSELRQALESQ
+406 VESSLSELRQALESR

-429 FSSQDDM
+429 FSA
-436 QQDDTRDEAPGN
+436 QDDTPDGAADN
-448 SPNQGQFAQHLEGQP
+448 SANQGQFAQHLEGQP
-463 ANGASTSADAMEGSL
+463 ASDASTSADAMEGSL
-478 AASNLTSNLA
+478 AAGNLTSNLA
-488 SASQAAW
+488 SATQAAW

>member
-15 PTISPTRAPTSAQVS
+15 PTLSPTRAPTSALVS
-30 SEATRSRDD
+30 SEEARSRDD
-39 ISSASAESAFEA
+39 VSSASSESTFEA
-51 HLSRAQREDR
+51 HLSRAKREDR
-61 QQDRQAVQTQVQ
+61 QQDRQAAQVQTQAQ
-73 DAKQQRV
+73 DAQQQRI

-99 ASSDT
+99 ASSET
-104 SPVPAPATTA
+104 SPTPDPVAAA
-114 LQNGNL
+114 IQNGNL
-120 PPAQSSSASQTAG
+120 PPAQPSSGNG
-133 QPSAQPLEASRLD
+133 QRSAQSLEASRLD

-161 LTQGGQGASGSDEAA
+161 LTQGGQGASGGGDAA
-176 LNATSAT
+176 LNTTSAATFST
-183 TAGTTAPA
+183 TAGTATLA
-191 GAQALSTSD
+191 GAQALST
-200 STAANTAGNSAGNS
+200 AANTAGST

-234 AIADQAPT
+234 AIADQSPSN
-242 GRTSAAAAGSVS
+242 RSSATAAGSLS
-254 ADAPSS
+254 TAAPSS

-268 LTEEAIEGVTAKA
+268 LTEEAIEGVIAKA
-281 DGALLDANGSRA
+281 DGVLLDANGSRA
-293 GADQFQLSGASS
+293 GADQSQLSGAST
-305 AGVSPGASS
+305 AGVSAGASS
-314 STAAGSAAMLN
+314 SSAAGSGAMLN
-325 AAGSPAGM
+325 GTGNPAVNATGM
-333 AQQAGALI
+333 APQAGTLI

-390 GTSAHFVASH
+390 GTSAHFVAGH

-406 VESSLSELRQALESQ
+406 VESSLSELRQALESR

-429 FSSQDDM
+429 FSA
-436 QQDDTRDEAPGN
+436 QDDTPDNTPGEAADN
-448 SPNQGQFAQHLEGQP
+448 SANQGQFAQHLEDQP
-463 ANGASTSADAMEGSL
+463 ASDTSTSADAMEGSL
-478 AASNLTSNLA
+478 AAGNLTSNLA
-488 SASQAAW
+488 SATQAAW